1 MASLIRLKQIES
13 GSALQTSANV
23 GQDFSQSVI
32 NIISGEV
39 VGFLPDGVVS
49 SSVQVEL
56 TQTSQYTTFSSSL
69 HTEIVAATN
78 EQDLTSF
85 ATKTEVTNLSSS
97 VATAISSSVATI
109 TFDSASLE
117 QSILNLS
124 SSFSSSINS
133 VIYGKGIISGSHQL
147 DGTTIN
153 NLTLS
158 TIGDAYSLI
167 VSGALAVVDGEVN
180 ISGTIYDV
188 PGEIFVNG
196 LTGSAGNPPEKP
208 YTPTGQPDANVLDNG
223 EW

>member
-13 GSALQTSANV
+13 SSQLQASANL
-23 GQDFSQSVI
+23 GADFSSSVI
-32 NIISGEV
+32 QLVSQSI
-39 VGFLPDGVVS
+39 VGVLPDGVVS
-49 SSVQVEL
+49 SSVQIEL
-56 TQTSQYTTFSSSL
+56 TQTSQYGTFSSSL
-69 HTEIVAATN
+69 HTDIIAATN

-85 ATKTEVTNLSSS
+85 ATKTEVSNLSSS

-117 QSILNLS
+117 TSILNLS
-124 SSFSSSINS
+124 SSVSASITS
-133 VIYGKGIISGSHQL
+133 LLRDKGIISSSHQL

-180 ISGTIYDV
+180 IGGIVYDV
-188 PGEIFVNG
+188 PGEIFING
-196 LTGSAGNPPEKP
+196 LTGSAGNPPEQP
-208 YTPTGQPDANVLDNG
+208 YTPTGQPDANILDNG